1 MPPFPPQGAIYL
13 TLLSRHSL
21 GNGTMVMLVLLSL
34 RWGMKIHVCRCP
46 AMKNTCYLAISLIF
60 IGHNYILDYHFTTLC
75 QKDTFPLFIFIFC
88 GISVFFHVE
97 LPPFW

>member
-34 RWGMKIHVCRCP
+34 RWGMKKGP
-46 AMKNTCYLAISLIF
+46 FGPYL
-60 IGHNYILDYHFTTLC
+60 
-75 QKDTFPLFIFIFC
+75 
-88 GISVFFHVE
+88 
-97 LPPFW
+97 